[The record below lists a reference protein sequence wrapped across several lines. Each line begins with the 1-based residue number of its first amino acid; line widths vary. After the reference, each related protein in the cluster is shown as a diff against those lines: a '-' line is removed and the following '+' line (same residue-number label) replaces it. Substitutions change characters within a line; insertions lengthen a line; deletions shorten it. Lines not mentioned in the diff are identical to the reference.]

1 MKNLKLFEQ
10 YSEDYL
16 TDIAIMK
23 SLYEDWALDN
33 AHLFLNEAGEW
44 NDDDDQP
51 LSVGERRALARDFQI
66 MSKPQLAALYLKALG
81 KSEDQLDSNGYLV
94 MIDGIENFGEKDKN
108 TGKFALTLP
117 ALADAIGL
125 NSRRTAQRTIAKF
138 YNLITG
144 VGETT
149 SESIYDKLI
158 KAYEEFEK
166 RNPRELAMLASE
178 ALQDPMMSTKNREE
192 AEAEGPRSRAQRIKR
207 EEEQFKRGE
216 KVYEYVKSLKN
227 AGLFRGNVARLVARA
242 VEQISGELGIPPE
255 RIEADYVVYLNK
267 ANEMN
272 PANYPMRR

>member
-10 YSEDYL
+10 YSEDYS
-16 TDIAIMK
+16 TDMTIME

-33 AHLFLNEAGEW
+33 AHLFLNEEGEW

-51 LSVGERRALARDFQI
+51 LSAGERRALARDFQI

-81 KSEDQLDSNGYLV
+81 KSEDEQDSNEYLV
-94 MIDGIENFGEKDKN
+94 MIDGIENFGARDKN
-108 TGKFALTLP
+108 TGRFVLTLP

-125 NSRRTAQRTIAKF
+125 NSRRTAQRTISKF

-149 SESIYDKLI
+149 SESIYDKLV

-207 EEEQFKRGE
+207 EEEQIKRGE
-216 KVYEYVKSLKN
+216 KVYGYIQSLKN
-227 AGLFRGNVARLVARA
+227 AGIFRGNVERLVAKGI
-242 VEQISGELGIPPE
+242 ETISRELGIPPE
-255 RIEADYVVYLNK
+255 RIEADYVAYLK
-267 ANEMN
+267 KMDQMN
-272 PANYPMRR
+272 PANYPTRR